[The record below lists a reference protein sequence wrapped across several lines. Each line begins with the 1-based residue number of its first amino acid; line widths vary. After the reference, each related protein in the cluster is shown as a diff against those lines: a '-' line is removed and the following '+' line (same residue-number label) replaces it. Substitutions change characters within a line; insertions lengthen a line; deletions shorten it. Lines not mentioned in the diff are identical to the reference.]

1 MLLAKE
7 SWCACFSF
15 EECEDLMITAENT
28 QVGLLSV
35 VSGKEGVSDFPGP
48 YFTYKSLQ

>member
-28 QVGLLSV
+28 QDGLLSV
-35 VSGKEGVSDFPGP
+35 VSGKEVSDFPGP
-48 YFTYKSLQ
+48 YFTYRSLQ